1 MKKPKIKFDLNTFAI
16 DDVLDKV
23 KERKKMQKSL
33 NKKKSKNNKGGN

>member
-33 NKKKSKNNKGGN
+33 NKKKSKNPKGGN